1 MKSTIAIIDGN
12 TSHRTQM
19 MMALQG
25 EFSVRWY
32 DNLNSSRS
40 AMHLEL
46 PQVFIIGQTIAG
58 GGSGL
63 SLIRELQGERM
74 FASIPVLFIADRD
87 DSRTRD
93 QLLLMG
99 IKSMLTK
106 PYSIDVLRGTV
117 LKLVNAAVMATWK
130 DLEPLQRKT
139 LEGTLAAFDGIAND
153 LAKGKPPEIGPVTEA
168 CSAVVE
174 VMAREELGNVLEKI
188 RSHDNFTYVH
198 SMRFSAFMA
207 VFAKSIGLPKDLQ
220 IQVASGG
227 LLHDIG
233 MMSIPSAVLN
243 KQDQLTPVE
252 WKQVRNHVQT
262 SQKIIQMMGNVGKGI
277 GVIVSQHHERL
288 DGSGYPHGLRGGEL
302 NELARMAAIID
313 VFCGLTDRRPYRR
326 TLSAHAAF
334 EQIATTMK
342 GLLDIELMMRF
353 REVLLDTQ
361 LTDADLDEVG

>member
-12 TSHRTQM
+12 TAHRTQL

-32 DNLNSSRS
+32 DSASRS
-40 AMHLEL
+40 AMHLDM
-46 PQVFIIGQTIAG
+46 PQVFIVGQTLAG
-58 GGSGL
+58 GASGL
-63 SLIRELQGERM
+63 ALIRDLQSERSL
-74 FASIPVLFIADRD
+74 AGIPILFIADRD

-93 QLLLMG
+93 QLLLLG

-106 PYSIDVLRGTV
+106 PYSIDVLRATV
-117 LKLVNAAVMATWK
+117 QKLVNNAVMATWK
-130 DLEPLQRKT
+130 ELQPLQRKS

-153 LAKGKPPEIGPVTEA
+153 LAKGKPPEIGPVTDA
-168 CSAVVE
+168 CAALVE
-174 VMAREELGNVLEKI
+174 VMAREELGGVLDKI
-188 RSHDNFTYVH
+188 RNHDNFTYVH

-243 KQDQLTPVE
+243 KQDQLSPAE

-262 SQKIIQMMGNVGKGI
+262 SQKILQMMGNVGKGV

-288 DGSGYPHGLRGGEL
+288 DGSGYPNGLKGGEL

-326 TLSAHAAF
+326 TLTAAAAF

-353 REVLLDTQ
+353 REVMLDSR
-361 LTDADLDEVG
+361 LTEGSEYDEAG